1 VIPKI
6 VPPLTGVTVLVT
18 RPAAQGAALC
28 AEIER
33 LGGSAIAFPAI
44 EIEPL
49 AIAAATAPV
58 EFDLIVF
65 VSVNAVEHGAARVS
79 KGPQTRIA
87 AIGRATAAAL
97 AAAKLAP
104 DIVPEAGFTSEDL
117 LAHPQLQLASGARV
131 LIVRGA
137 GGRELLKETFVAQ
150 GMAVETLEV
159 YRRVR
164 PQADAAQVAGIE
176 ARWSDEGID
185 VVTLTSIETLENL
198 QAMLTDRGRQLLS
211 STALLVPSRR
221 IVAAAVGAGLRGEVI
236 VATGADDASMIG
248 ALAQWR
254 MRARSSAGDC

>member
-1 VIPKI
+1 MIPKI
-6 VPPLTGVTVLVT
+6 VPPLTDLTVLVT
-18 RPAAQGAALC
+18 RPAAQCAVLC
-28 AEIER
+28 EEIER
-33 LGGSAIAFPAI
+33 QGGSAIAFPAI
-44 EIEPL
+44 QIEPL
-49 AIAAATAPV
+49 AIATAPAPASV

-65 VSVNAVEHGAARVS
+65 VSVNAVEHGAARVT
-79 KGPQTRIA
+79 KGARTRIA

-97 AAAKLAP
+97 AAAKLPA
-104 DIVPEAGFTSEDL
+104 DVVPETGFTSEAL

-137 GGRELLKETFVAQ
+137 GGRELLQETFAEQ

-164 PQADAAQVAGIE
+164 PQADAHRIAEIE
-176 ARWSDEGID
+176 ARWSDDGID
-185 VVTLTSIETLENL
+185 VVTATSIETLQNL
-198 QAMLTDRGRQLLS
+198 QAMLTERGRQLLS

-236 VATGADDASMIG
+236 VAAGADDAAMIG

-254 MRARSSAGDC
+254 MRARIC